1 MPVDLTVTMVDENTD
16 GTAIGS
22 SSNVTINTST
32 GRNRKRKIIS
42 DADDTTTTCN
52 NAVSNNKQSP
62 EKYCHCNKETNAE
75 TMVEC
80 TNGAKC
86 VLFQFTKGWYHVS
99 CVGLKKNTRAI
110 KNENWLCP
118 TCATIAKPKK

>member
-1 MPVDLTVTMVDENTD
+1 MVDENTD

-22 SSNVTINTST
+22 SNVTINTST
-32 GRNRKRKIIS
+32 GRTRKRKTIS

-52 NAVSNNKQSP
+52 NAVSINKQAP
-62 EKYCHCNKETNAE
+62 PKYCHCNKETNAE

-86 VLFQFTKGWYHVS
+86 VLFELTKGWYHVS
-99 CVGLKKNTRAI
+99 CVGLKINTRAI

-118 TCATIAKPKK
+118 TCATIAKNQRNKS